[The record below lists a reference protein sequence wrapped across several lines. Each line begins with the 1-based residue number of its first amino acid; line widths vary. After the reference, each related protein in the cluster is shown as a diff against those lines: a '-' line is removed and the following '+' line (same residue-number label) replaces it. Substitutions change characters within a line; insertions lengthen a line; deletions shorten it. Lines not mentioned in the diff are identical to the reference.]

1 MYYEITTDG
10 ISNENNEPYFL
21 KCKKS
26 PLEAIIKDFKRLLLL
41 RGLEIP
47 TDLIAENNDTESK
60 ETEIVLKYSFLD
72 SEDAKEKVKLTFK
85 VSKKYEF

>member
-47 TDLIAENNDTESK
+47 TDLIAKNNG
-60 ETEIVLKYSFLD
+60 TEIVLKYSFLD
-72 SEDAKEKVKLTFK
+72 SETEKEKVKLTFK
-85 VSKKYEF
+85 VSKKYKF